1 MSESVLS
8 LASQLSK
15 LLLLEFEA
23 LKVQDLDRFE
33 SLQPGKNDLLAG
45 LAKLCPSAEDL
56 QNLPEHKELRELL
69 IESRDLHRR
78 NAVLIE
84 RKLDTIRGTL
94 HSLHTGEMAALLK
107 FMTVWV
113 RWRGLA
119 KAAATKKFDS
129 SRLIFFIAWAHVL
142 QPIDPR
148 QHHCNRRVKL
158 TRYFFVHI
166 QAT

>member
-94 HSLHTGEMAALLK
+94 HSLHTGENGSPVEVYDRLGQVAR
-107 FMTVWV
+107 FS
-113 RWRGLA
+113 RG
-119 KAAATKKFDS
+119 
-129 SRLIFFIAWAHVL
+129 RGYQEV
-142 QPIDPR
+142 
-148 QHHCNRRVKL
+148 
-158 TRYFFVHI
+158 
-166 QAT
+166 

>member
-56 QNLPEHKELRELL
+56 QNLPEHTELRELL

-94 HSLHTGEMAALLK
+94 HSLHTGENGSPVEVYDRLGQVARFSK
-107 FMTVWV
+107 G
-113 RWRGLA
+113 RGYQE
-119 KAAATKKFDS
+119 
-129 SRLIFFIAWAHVL
+129 I
-142 QPIDPR
+142 
-148 QHHCNRRVKL
+148 
-158 TRYFFVHI
+158 
-166 QAT
+166 

>member
-1 MSESVLS
+1 VSESVLS

-94 HSLHTGEMAALLK
+94 HSLHTGENGSPVEVYDRLGQVARFSK
-107 FMTVWV
+107 G
-113 RWRGLA
+113 RGYQE
-119 KAAATKKFDS
+119 
-129 SRLIFFIAWAHVL
+129 I
-142 QPIDPR
+142 
-148 QHHCNRRVKL
+148 
-158 TRYFFVHI
+158 
-166 QAT
+166 

>member
-56 QNLPEHKELRELL
+56 QNLPEHEKLRELL
-69 IESRDLHRR
+69 IECRDLHRR

-94 HSLHTGEMAALLK
+94 HSLHTGE
-107 FMTVWV
+107 TGSPVEV
-113 RWRGLA
+113 Y
-119 KAAATKKFDS
+119 D
-129 SRLIFFIAWAHVL
+129 RLGQIKRI
-142 QPIDPR
+142 
-148 QHHCNRRVKL
+148 RRLRSFTEV
-158 TRYFFVHI
+158 
-166 QAT
+166 

>member
-56 QNLPEHKELRELL
+56 QNLPEHEKLRKLL
-69 IESRDLHRR
+69 IECRDLHRR

-94 HSLHTGEMAALLK
+94 HSLHTGETGSPVEVYDRLGQVARFSK
-107 FMTVWV
+107 G
-113 RWRGLA
+113 RGYQE
-119 KAAATKKFDS
+119 
-129 SRLIFFIAWAHVL
+129 I
-142 QPIDPR
+142 
-148 QHHCNRRVKL
+148 
-158 TRYFFVHI
+158 
-166 QAT
+166 